1 MSTGYERASQFFDGA
16 RPNRRDIVTPEGV
29 PLPVEIANYG
39 ERATAFVIDL
49 FIWLCVTLL
58 LLLLLIAALFT
69 TGGNT
74 RLIVASA
81 ILFIGF
87 FVRNL
92 YFIYFELSWQGA
104 TPGKRIIG
112 LRVIDRRG
120 GPLTAV
126 AVIAR
131 NLTREIEAFLP
142 LGILITLG
150 GRGTPLWEQLSL
162 SAWLLFFSAL
172 PLFNRDRMRGGDLI
186 AGTMVVS
193 LPRRVLLRDLVEQQA
208 RFSFTEPQLRA
219 YGAFELQ
226 VLEELLRRPED
237 AEQTRVLR
245 EVRDKICRRIA
256 WTGAVPDHDTAV
268 FLRDFYTA
276 ERAYLERAQL
286 FGQVRADKHADD
298 KSPIVRPDSAGRS
311 GATRG

>member
-1 MSTGYERASQFFDGA
+1 MSTGYERASEFLEGA

-29 PLPVEIANYG
+29 PLPVEVANYG
-39 ERATAFVIDL
+39 ERATAFAIDL
-49 FIWLCVTLL
+49 FIWLCVTVLL
-58 LLLLLIAALFT
+58 YLLLIGALLT
-69 TGGNT
+69 NGGKG
-74 RLIVASA
+74 RLVAVSA
-81 ILFIGF
+81 ILFIAF

-104 TPGKRIIG
+104 TPGKRIVG

-131 NLTREIEAFLP
+131 NLTREIEAFMP
-142 LGILITLG
+142 LGILLTLG
-150 GRGTPLWEQLSL
+150 GRGTPLWQQLSIA
-162 SAWLLFFSAL
+162 AWLLFFSAL

-208 RFSFTEPQLRA
+208 RFTFTERQLQA

-226 VLEELLRRPED
+226 VLEELLRRP
-237 AEQTRVLR
+237 ASLEQAGVLR
-245 EVRDKICRRIA
+245 EVRDKICRRIG
-256 WTGAVPDHDTAV
+256 WTGGVPDHDTEA

-276 ERAYLERAQL
+276 ERGFLEREQL
-286 FGQVRADKHADD
+286 FGHVRADKHADAR
-298 KSPIVRPDSAGRS
+298 SRPGS
-311 GATRG
+311 GAKS